1 MAAISFPG
9 TDLLDRDCD
18 ELIESITATRRVQ
31 RVKPGPSLPMI
42 VGVLAMTF
50 AAIAAVVAIA

>member
-9 TDLLDRDCD
+9 TDFLDRDCD
-18 ELIESITATRRVQ
+18 DVIESITATRRVE
-31 RVKPGPSLPMI
+31 RVKPGPSIAL
-42 VGVLAMTF
+42 VAGVLALTF